1 MTAPASADRPDDRP
15 TGGPIGGPADRPV
28 NDAGTAPAGL
38 LRRHRD
44 FRMLWVGET
53 ANKYGSA
60 VTGLALPLIA
70 VSTLHAST
78 LQVALLGAA
87 GWLPWLLIGLPAGVW
102 VDRLRC
108 RPIMLVST
116 AASLLLYATVPL
128 AAFAGALTLWHLL
141 AVALLAGAAGV
152 FFQTAY
158 TAYLP
163 QLLDPADQSEGNA
176 KLHGSASAAGI
187 AGLGSGGLIAQLAGP
202 VNGLLANTATF
213 LLSLWCTVRIGHR
226 EPARSERPRRAL
238 RQEIGE
244 GLRLLASDVWFRTFA
259 LFGAASNLVLTG
271 YQSLLVVFLIREV
284 GVSEGTV
291 GLLIAVAST
300 GGIVGAAVARRIA
313 ARLGTSRA
321 MLVLELA
328 LPALTVLIPLTGR
341 GAGLAWYLVGGFGA
355 SCGVVAGNVIKATF
369 QQRYCPPELLGRLS
383 ASSAVLNFGS
393 IPLGALLA
401 GVLGTQLGVR
411 PAMWLMTIGVPLA
424 ALILWCSP
432 MRRVRDLPTERR
444 APVGGS
450 TALPPVAMR
459 TATVAMRTS
468 TGRAAGKGRAAVG
481 KGRVAGKAAA
491 AGGGACALDAG

>member
-1 MTAPASADRPDDRP
+1 
-15 TGGPIGGPADRPV
+15 
-28 NDAGTAPAGL
+28 
-38 LRRHRD
+38 
-44 FRMLWVGET
+44 MLWVGET

-60 VTGLALPLIA
+60 VTGLALPLVA

-78 LQVALLGAA
+78 LQVGLLGAA

-108 RPIMLVST
+108 RPIMLAST
-116 AASLLLYATVPL
+116 AVSLLLYATVPL
-128 AAFAGALTLWHLL
+128 AALAGALTLWHLL

-163 QLLDPADQSEGNA
+163 QLLEPADQSEGNA

-213 LLSLWCTVRIGHR
+213 LLSLWCTARIGHR
-226 EPARSERPRRAL
+226 EPGRGGRPRRAL
-238 RQEIGE
+238 RREIGE

-284 GVSEGTV
+284 GVGEGTV
-291 GLLIAVAST
+291 GLLVAAAST

-313 ARLGTSRA
+313 ARIGTARA

-328 LPALTVLIPLTGR
+328 LPALTVLIPLTDR
-341 GAGLAWYLVGGFGA
+341 GAGLVWYLVGGFGA

-411 PAMWLMTIGVPLA
+411 PAMWLMTAGVPLA

-444 APVGGS
+444 VPV
-450 TALPPVAMR
+450 R
-459 TATVAMRTS
+459 E
-468 TGRAAGKGRAAVG
+468 TGAGAGAGAGAAGAG
-481 KGRVAGKAAA
+481 VAGAGTETGVAGA
-491 AGGGACALDAG
+491 GTARGQEPGGGAGRERR

>member
-1 MTAPASADRPDDRP
+1 
-15 TGGPIGGPADRPV
+15 
-28 NDAGTAPAGL
+28 
-38 LRRHRD
+38 
-44 FRMLWVGET
+44 MLWIGET

-70 VSTLHAST
+70 VGTLHAST
-78 LQVALLGAA
+78 LQVGLLGAA

-108 RPIMLVST
+108 RPIMLAAT
-116 AASLLLYATVPL
+116 TASLLLYATVPL
-128 AAFAGALTLWHLL
+128 AALAGTLTLWHLL
-141 AVALLAGAAGV
+141 AVALLAGGAGV

-163 QLLDPADQSEGNA
+163 QLLAPADQSEGNA

-213 LLSLWCTVRIGHR
+213 LLSLWCTARIGHR
-226 EPARSERPRRAL
+226 EPARTGRPRRAL
-238 RQEIGE
+238 RREVGE
-244 GLRLLASDVWFRTFA
+244 GLQLLASDVWFRTFA

-284 GVSEGTV
+284 GVGEGTV
-291 GLLIAVAST
+291 GLLVALAST

-313 ARLGTSRA
+313 ARLGSSRA

-383 ASSAVLNFGS
+383 ASGAVLNFGS

-401 GVLGTQLGVR
+401 GLLGTELGVR
-411 PAMWLMTIGVPLA
+411 PAMWLMTAGVPLA
-424 ALILWCSP
+424 ALVLWCSP
-432 MRRVRDLPTERR
+432 LRRVRDLPTERR
-444 APVGGS
+444 APVREKGSRRCRSTRRDTAGGAVLGARGRGG
-450 TALPPVAMR
+450 TGQDG
-459 TATVAMRTS
+459 
-468 TGRAAGKGRAAVG
+468 TGRVGRRGWQAVSVRVVSRPG
-481 KGRVAGKAAA
+481 GRCG
-491 AGGGACALDAG
+491 

>member
-1 MTAPASADRPDDRP
+1 MTTPASAPAAAP
-15 TGGPIGGPADRPV
+15 TAATTGHG
-28 NDAGTAPAGL
+28 GTAAEGLPTAPGTGRPRGL

-44 FRMLWVGET
+44 FRHLWIGET

-70 VSTLHAST
+70 VTSLDADTF
-78 LQVALLGAA
+78 QVGLLGAA

-108 RPIMLVST
+108 RPVMLTATAVS
-116 AASLLLYATVPL
+116 LVLYATVPL
-128 AAFAGALTLWHLL
+128 AALAGTLTLWHLL
-141 AVALLAGAAGV
+141 VVALLAGAAGV

-158 TAYLP
+158 TAFLP
-163 QLLDPADQSEGNA
+163 QLLDPADQAEGNA

-187 AGLGSGGLIAQLAGP
+187 AGLGTGGLIAQLAGP

-213 LLSLWCTVRIGHR
+213 LLSLGCTARIGHR
-226 EPARSERPRRAL
+226 EPGRGERPRRAL

-244 GLRLLASDVWFRTFA
+244 GLRLLGSDVWFRTFT

-284 GVSEGTV
+284 GVDKGTV
-291 GLLIAVAST
+291 GLLLALAST
-300 GGIVGAAVARRIA
+300 GGIVGAAVARRVA
-313 ARLGTSRA
+313 ARLGTSRG

-328 LPALTVLIPLTGR
+328 LPALAVLIPLTGP
-341 GAGLAWYLVGGFGA
+341 GAGLGWYLLGGFGV
-355 SCGVVAGNVIKATF
+355 SCGIVAGNVIKSTF
-369 QQRYCPPELLGRLS
+369 QQRYCPPDLLGRLS
-383 ASSAVLNFGS
+383 ASSAVLNFGA

-401 GVLGTQLGVR
+401 GFLGTQIGVR
-411 PAMWLMTIGVPLA
+411 PAMWLMTAGVPLA

-444 APVGGS
+444 AE
-450 TALPPVAMR
+450 R
-459 TATVAMRTS
+459 N
-468 TGRAAGKGRAAVG
+468 
-481 KGRVAGKAAA
+481 
-491 AGGGACALDAG
+491 

>member
-1 MTAPASADRPDDRP
+1 MTAPGPAPASAP
-15 TGGPIGGPADRPV
+15 
-28 NDAGTAPAGL
+28 APAPAVAVVPAPGPGGL
-38 LRRHRD
+38 LRRNRD

-78 LQVALLGAA
+78 FQVGLLGAA

-108 RPIMLVST
+108 RPIMLVAT

-128 AAFAGALTLWHLL
+128 AALAGVLTLWHLL
-141 AVALLAGAAGV
+141 VVALLAGAAGV

-163 QLLDPADQSEGNA
+163 QLLEPADRSEGNA

-187 AGLGSGGLIAQLAGP
+187 VGLGSGGLIAQLAGP

-213 LLSLWCTVRIGHR
+213 LLSLWCTARIGHR
-226 EPARSERPRRAL
+226 EPRRDGRSRRAL
-238 RQEIGE
+238 RREIGE
-244 GLRLLASDVWFRTFA
+244 GLRLLGSDVWFRTFA

-284 GVSEGTV
+284 GVGEGTV
-291 GLLIAVAST
+291 GLLVAAAST
-300 GGIVGAAVARRIA
+300 GGIVGAAVARRVA

-341 GAGLAWYLVGGFGA
+341 GTGLAWYLIGGFGA

-411 PAMWLMTIGVPLA
+411 PAMWLMTVGVPLA

-444 APVGGS
+444 APGGADC
-450 TALPPVAMR
+450 TP
-459 TATVAMRTS
+459 
-468 TGRAAGKGRAAVG
+468 
-481 KGRVAGKAAA
+481 AAA
-491 AGGGACALDAG
+491 

>member
-1 MTAPASADRPDDRP
+1 MTSTASTESHPAEPVAGPVTAGPRRPEPAATGP
-15 TGGPIGGPADRPV
+15 TVRR
-28 NDAGTAPAGL
+28 PAGL

-44 FRMLWVGET
+44 FRLLWIGET

-70 VSTLHAST
+70 VSTLNAST
-78 LQVALLGAA
+78 FQVGLLGAA
-87 GWLPWLLIGLPAGVW
+87 GWVPWLLIGLPAGVW
-102 VDRLRC
+102 VDRLRS
-108 RPIMLVST
+108 RPIMLTATAVS
-116 AASLLLYATVPL
+116 LVLYATVPL
-128 AAFAGALTLWHLL
+128 AALAGALTLGHLL

-163 QLLDPADQSEGNA
+163 QLLDPADQPEGNA

-187 AGLGSGGLIAQLAGP
+187 VGLGSGGLIAQLAGP

-213 LLSLWCTVRIGHR
+213 LLSLWCTARIGHR
-226 EPARSERPRRAL
+226 ETDRTDRPRRAL

-244 GLRLLASDVWFRTFA
+244 GLRLLGSDVWFRTFT

-284 GVSEGTV
+284 GIGEGTV
-291 GLLIAVAST
+291 GLLVGLAST
-300 GGIVGAAVARRIA
+300 GGIVGAAFARRVA

-321 MLVLELA
+321 MLMLELV

-341 GAGLAWYLVGGFGA
+341 GLGLAWYLIGGFGA
-355 SCGVVAGNVIKATF
+355 SAGVVAGNVIKSTF

-401 GVLGTQLGVR
+401 GFLGTQLGVR

-432 MRRVRDLPTERR
+432 MRRVRELPTERR
-444 APVGGS
+444 TLNSADLPATPAPAS
-450 TALPPVAMR
+450 T
-459 TATVAMRTS
+459 S
-468 TGRAAGKGRAAVG
+468 
-481 KGRVAGKAAA
+481 
-491 AGGGACALDAG
+491 

>member
-1 MTAPASADRPDDRP
+1 MTAPLPAPAPDAVLVP
-15 TGGPIGGPADRPV
+15 
-28 NDAGTAPAGL
+28 APAGL

-44 FRMLWVGET
+44 FRMLWIGET

-78 LQVALLGAA
+78 LQVSLLGAA

-108 RPIMLVST
+108 RPIML
-116 AASLLLYATVPL
+116 AATTVSLLLYATVPL
-128 AAFAGALTLWHLL
+128 AALAGALTLWHLL

-163 QLLDPADQSEGNA
+163 QLLEPADQPEGNA

-213 LLSLWCTVRIGHR
+213 LLSLWCTARIGHR
-226 EPARSERPRRAL
+226 EPPRGGRTRRTL
-238 RQEIGE
+238 RREIGE
-244 GLRLLASDVWFRTFA
+244 GLRLLGSDVWFRTFA
-259 LFGAASNLVLTG
+259 LFGAASNLALTG

-284 GVSEGTV
+284 GVGEGTV
-291 GLLIAVAST
+291 GLLVAAAST
-300 GGIVGAAVARRIA
+300 GGIVGAAVARRVA

-328 LPALTVLIPLTGR
+328 LPALTLLIPLTGR
-341 GAGLAWYLVGGFGA
+341 GAGLAWYLIGGFGA
-355 SCGVVAGNVIKATF
+355 SCGVVAGNVVKATF

-411 PAMWLMTIGVPLA
+411 PAMWLMTAGVPLA

-444 APVGGS
+444 APACGNRVPSSASVPSVSSSLSTDTGVDGSGVAGSGAEGGREPGGS
-450 TALPPVAMR
+450 A
-459 TATVAMRTS
+459 
-468 TGRAAGKGRAAVG
+468 GRER
-481 KGRVAGKAAA
+481 
-491 AGGGACALDAG
+491 C